1 MDQRV
6 VKGFGRAFAGA
17 LIFALPMLM
26 TMELWSIGF
35 YIAPLKLALL
45 LALTVPLLVGL
56 SWLRG
61 FEPTDTW
68 DEDLLDAF
76 IALAVGAIAS
86 VVTLYVFGLISYDAS
101 VREIIGKVAVQTVP
115 ASMGASLARSQLGGD
130 SGKPA
135 GERNLSY
142 PAILFMMTAGALFLG
157 LNVAPTEE
165 VITLAYAMDAW
176 RLIALV
182 VVSLAVMHAF
192 VYVVGFHNT
201 PDLLPGSTF
210 AGRFVQFTLV
220 GYAIVLLLSLYLLW
234 TFGRTDA
241 TSIAATLN
249 ACIVLGFPSALGAA
263 ASRLIL

>member
-1 MDQRV
+1 MDRRV

-26 TMELWSIGF
+26 TMELWWMGF
-35 YIAPLKLALL
+35 YIQPFRLALL

-61 FEPTDTW
+61 FEPTTTW
-68 DEDLLDAF
+68 RENLLDAL
-76 IALAVGAIAS
+76 IAIAVGTIAAAI
-86 VVTLYVFGLISYDAS
+86 TLYVFGLISFDTS
-101 VREIIGKVAVQTVP
+101 FREAIGKISLQAVP
-115 ASMGASLARSQLGGD
+115 GSMGASLARSQLGGT
-130 SGKPA
+130 
-135 GERNLSY
+135 GEQRERDLSY

-165 VITLAYAMDAW
+165 VIALAYSMDAE
-176 RLIALV
+176 RLILLV
-182 VVSLAVMHAF
+182 LISLAVMHAF
-192 VYVVGFHNT
+192 VYVVGFRNT
-201 PDLLPGSTF
+201 PELVPGSTF
-210 AGRFVQFTLV
+210 VGRFVQFTLA
-220 GYAIVLLLSLYLLW
+220 GYAIVVLLSLYLLW

-241 TSIAATLN
+241 TSVAATLN

>member
-6 VKGFGRAFAGA
+6 VKGFGRALAGT

-35 YIAPLKLALL
+35 YIHPLKLALL
-45 LALTVPLLVGL
+45 LVLTVPLLIGL

-61 FEPTDTW
+61 FEPTSTLR
-68 DEDLLDAF
+68 EDVLDAF
-76 IALAVGAIAS
+76 IALAIGVFAAAII
-86 VVTLYVFGLISYDAS
+86 LYLFGLISSDTS
-101 VREIIGKVAVQTVP
+101 MREVIGKIALQAVP
-115 ASMGASLARSQLGGD
+115 GSMGASLARSQLGGEA
-130 SGKPA
+130 SEEGPK
-135 GERNLSY
+135 RNLSY

-165 VITLAYAMDAW
+165 VVTLAYSMSAW
-176 RLIALV
+176 RLIAV
-182 VVSLAVMHAF
+182 VVLSLGVMHAF
-192 VYVVGFHNT
+192 VYVVGFRNT
-201 PDLLPGSTF
+201 PELVPGSTF

-234 TFGRTDA
+234 TFGRTDSTSA
-241 TSIAATLN
+241 TEILN
-249 ACIVLGFPSALGAA
+249 ACIVLGFPGALGAA

>member
-6 VKGFGRAFAGA
+6 ILGFGRALAGA
-17 LIFALPMLM
+17 LIFALPMMM

-35 YIAPLKLALL
+35 YIHPLKLALL

-61 FEPTDTW
+61 FEETAGLK
-68 DEDLLDAF
+68 EDVLDAL
-76 IALAVGAIAS
+76 IALAIGALAGAII
-86 VVTLYVFGLISYDAS
+86 LYVFGLVSHDTS
-101 VREIIGKVAVQTVP
+101 LRETIGKIALQAVP
-115 ASMGASLARSQLGGD
+115 GSMGASLARSQLGGE
-130 SGKPA
+130 SGPEK
-135 GERNLSY
+135 ERELSY
-142 PAILFMMTAGALFLG
+142 PAVLLMMTAGALFLG
-157 LNVAPTEE
+157 LSVAPTEE
-165 VITLAYAMDAW
+165 VITLAYSMSAW

-182 VVSLAVMHAF
+182 VISLGVMHAF
-192 VYVVGFHNT
+192 VYVVGFRNT
-201 PDLLPGSTF
+201 PELVPGSTF

-241 TSIAATLN
+241 TSFAETLN